1 MSNFRMKMGAKQ
13 RDTEGNISE
22 KDSNLI
28 KSSHLYKMAGAPLT
42 APGAMYETESAKA
55 ELAKNAPSDYEQMGA
70 AFEKGQKDGDAL
82 ASAMSG
88 DQAPPSAGG
97 GGGDTE
103 EMVEEQPSDYE
114 KMGDAFE
121 KGQADGQK
129 VVDELSNN
137 KEKKEL
143 LDEL

>member
-1 MSNFRMKMGAKQ
+1 MNNAINNQFKMTMGAKQ

-103 EMVEEQPSDYE
+103 E
-114 KMGDAFE
+114 KKKIGA
-121 KGQADGQK
+121 ADF
-129 VVDELSNN
+129 LSFI
-137 KEKKEL
+137 
-143 LDEL
+143 